1 VEKRIKIDI
10 SLTTILLIIAVLL
23 GLALLWQVRAIV
35 YALFIAFIIN
45 SAFRP
50 FVDYLES
57 KRIPRYLSIALIF
70 ILAFVLVTIA
80 TVTVV
85 SETVKQ
91 FAQLAEELPVILGNV
106 VDSIAN
112 IIVKLSHLLPFLDA
126 SAVNAENISQAMIA
140 NFESG
145 SLDAFSGAIGTGLA
159 GAVDVIVSILTVL
172 GGMAVTVAI
181 SAYMLERKDNFYAD
195 LLLLFPKQK
204 RLEYAELLKGIEA
217 KLGAWLRGQFIL
229 MLLIGLLIWIGVS
242 LPALFFPGYELHKFA
257 LPIAF
262 IAAMLEVIPTVGP
275 IVAALVA
282 VIISIGSGSPFYT
295 TAYTAIIFTA
305 IQQLEA
311 IYFVPKVM
319 QKAVGIDPILTIVAI
334 IASYVLLGIMGA
346 FLVIPFIAA
355 VQMFIE
361 YGLQTQKKA

>member
-1 VEKRIKIDI
+1 MEKRIKIDI
-10 SLTTILLIIAVLL
+10 SLTTILLFIAVPLTLL
-23 GLALLWQVRAIV
+23 LLWEVRAIA

-50 FVDYLES
+50 FVDYLEN

-70 ILAFVLVTIA
+70 MLVFILVTIA
-80 TVTVV
+80 TVTVI

-112 IIVKLSHLLPFLDA
+112 LIVKLSHLLPFLDA
-126 SAVNAENISQAMIA
+126 SAVNAENISKALVS
-140 NFESG
+140 NFESN
-145 SLDAFSGAIGTGLA
+145 SLDAFSEAIGSGLA
-159 GAVDVIVSILTVL
+159 GAVDVIVSILTLL
-172 GGMAVTVAI
+172 GGMAITVAI
-181 SAYMLERKDNFYAD
+181 SAYMLERKDNFYED
-195 LLLLFPKQK
+195 LLLLFPKKK
-204 RLEYAELLKGIEA
+204 RIEYAELFKRIEA

-229 MLLIGLLIWIGVS
+229 MLIIGLLIWIGIS
-242 LPALFFPGYELHKFA
+242 IPALFFSSYELHKFA

-282 VIISIGSGSPFYT
+282 VIISIGSGSPFYV
-295 TAYTAIIFTA
+295 TAYTTIIFAA

-334 IASYVLLGIMGA
+334 IASYELLGIMGA
-346 FLVIPFIAA
+346 LLVIPFIAA